1 MVWIGKELKTHP
13 VLPLPWAGA
22 PSTVP
27 GSSKPNP
34 VWPWTL
40 PKIQGQPQLLWA
52 ACHVIGITLFNTLLC
67 VAEPQSRFPWNVSS
81 AHSAQWVLGCG
92 WDRAE
97 ALKLH
102 NCSSRVLFLVFMKNI
117 LQFLARPHWDLGG
130 LLVTITGWCGLVPHE
145 AAVGLQHCRIGVSP
159 RFVFLEVPS

>member
-67 VAEPQSRFPWNVSS
+67 VAEPQESIPLECELCSQCPVGFGVWVGQSRGSQAP
-81 AHSAQWVLGCG
+81 Q
-92 WDRAE
+92 
-97 ALKLH
+97 
-102 NCSSRVLFLVFMKNI
+102 
-117 LQFLARPHWDLGG
+117 LQFKSVILGFYEEYLAISCKTTLRPWRTAGHHNWMVWACPTWGCSGSTAL
-130 LLVTITGWCGLVPHE
+130 
-145 AAVGLQHCRIGVSP
+145 
-159 RFVFLEVPS
+159 